1 MNAQAIKERID
12 KSKQDKI
19 QIYPCR
25 NLRASNIGHP
35 CERYLYLLVKNW
47 QDQKP
52 ADITLQ
58 CIFDLGN
65 KMEEYAIQTLK
76 EAGLEI
82 ITPAVRSWQI
92 DDPFITGREDI
103 LLKDVD
109 TGELIPGE
117 IKGISPFE
125 FDKLN
130 SIEDFLSSRKYY
142 IRAYPMQL
150 LTYMW
155 KFEKEHGLF
164 IIVNKLTGEVKPI
177 DLFLKDHTNLMLQ
190 MLEKA
195 TRVNKAIAENNIPD
209 AIDDNSVCEVCPL
222 SHICGHSTTIPLD
235 VEVDDELED
244 LINEKESLKET
255 KKKYE
260 ELDDEI
266 KAKVG
271 EREKVLAG
279 TYLITRTK
287 TVKPAH
293 TEPAKEIPEKVTWRM
308 NIKKIAKEEK

>member
-1 MNAQAIKERID
+1 MDANVIKEKIN
-12 KSKQDKI
+12 KSKQEKI

-52 ADITLQ
+52 IDVATQ
-58 CIFDLGN
+58 NIFDLGN

-76 EAGLEI
+76 DAGLEI
-82 ITPAVRSWQI
+82 VTPAVRSWQI

-103 LLKDVD
+103 LLKDID

-130 SIEDFLSSRKYY
+130 TIADFLASKKHY

-177 DLFLKDHTNLMLQ
+177 DLFLKDHTDLMYK

-195 TRVNKAIAENNIPD
+195 TRVNKAIAENNPPAPIEEGGD
-209 AIDDNSVCEVCPL
+209 VCEHCPL
-222 SHICGHSTTIPLD
+222 SHICGHSIQIPTD
-235 VEVDDELED
+235 VETDDELDE
-244 LINEKESLKET
+244 LIDRKEALRD
-255 KKKYE
+255 KKKEYE
-260 ELDDEI
+260 ELDEEI
-266 KAKVG
+266 KEKVG
-271 EREKVLAG
+271 EREKVLSG
-279 TYLITRTK
+279 KYLITRTK

-293 TEPAKEIPEKVTWRM
+293 TEPAKEVPEKVTWRM
-308 NIKKIAKEEK
+308 KIQKIGD